1 MDDFNR
7 RILVIDDDKE
17 IWRAYRDVLLPMD
30 SDDAPGNKMARLL
43 DPAAVAADSG
53 SSPCFEM
60 FFAPQGQEGF
70 AMVEA
75 GVRDNASYAVAF
87 IDIRMPPGWDG
98 MKTAAAIRS
107 LDPNIEIV
115 IVTAFSDHTQD
126 EIVKVV
132 GAPDKLLFL
141 RKPFD
146 ADELKQ
152 IAISLVEKWNIGRRE
167 EAQRRDLQTILR
179 TTPAAIFTVDLDH
192 NRLVRSWNP
201 AAEEITGYSEAEVAG
216 QPCPFNTKLAVGSCR
231 HCLLTDCQSPDIEKT
246 REIRFA
252 NKNDEMR
259 TILIRLSRVL
269 DRNGKFVK
277 AVESFW
283 DITALKEAEIALHD
297 SEERF
302 RALVETTS
310 DMVWEVDGEGLFTY
324 CSPVSEE
331 IYGYRPAEL
340 LGTPIFGD
348 LSDSGDRDFF
358 ARLFKA
364 CMQSCEGFRSVGR
377 RCRRADGQLV
387 YVDSSAVPVVD
398 GMGKLVGFRG
408 IDRDITDRKKREEEK
423 ARLEE
428 QYRQSQKME
437 SLGTLAG
444 GIAHDLNNVLTPI
457 MCNAELTML
466 LLDPAHPAVKKVK
479 DITKCVDRASD
490 LIRKIL
496 AFSRKQVLQP
506 TAQDLNGLI
515 DDFSKILRR
524 LIREDIE
531 MVVELDDDLRPVSGD
546 AGQLE
551 QILMNL
557 VVNAGDAVSGN
568 GRISIRTSNVTVAP
582 DQLLDVDRKP
592 IVGDFVMLSVSDN
605 GSGMDQETL
614 KRIFEPFFTTKEVGK
629 GTGMGLST
637 VYGIVQQHKG
647 HLRIETAVGAGATF
661 YVYLQQTTRQEAP
674 EEKPEGVC
682 NATGDETI
690 LLAEDDPGVR
700 DVAVSTLRDYGY
712 RVIKAANGSEA
723 VKAFAKVRGDID
735 LLVTDVI
742 MPGIHGDVVAKT
754 LRESK
759 PGLPVLYV
767 SGYTFEMST
776 KDLESKDNSL
786 FLQKPFRQAALVQA
800 VRKLLDR
807 VGTDT

>member
-30 SDDAPGNKMARLL
+30 SEDTPGNQMARLL
-43 DPAAVAADSG
+43 DPAAAAADSG
-53 SSPCFEM
+53 SPPRFEM
-60 FFAPQGQEGF
+60 SFAPQGQEGF

-75 GVRDNASYAVAF
+75 GIRDDASYAVAF

-98 MKTAAAIRS
+98 MKTAAEIRRV
-107 LDPNIEIV
+107 DPNIEIV

-152 IAISLVEKWNIGRRE
+152 IAISLIEKWNIGRRE

-179 TTPAAIFTVDLDH
+179 TTPAAIFTVDCD
-192 NRLVRSWNP
+192 RIVRSWNP
-201 AAEEITGYSEAEVAG
+201 AAERITGYSEVEVFG
-216 QPCPFNTKLAVGSCR
+216 LPCPFNTTLATGVCR
-231 HCLLTDCQSPDIEKT
+231 HCLLTDRQSPEIERT

-252 NKNDEMR
+252 NKNGEMK
-259 TILIRLSRVL
+259 TILIRLSRIL

-324 CSPVSEE
+324 CSPVCEE

-348 LSDSGDRDFF
+348 LSDSEDRDFF
-358 ARLFKA
+358 AGLFKA
-364 CMQSCEGFRSVGR
+364 CMQSSEGFRSVGR

-387 YVDSSAVPVVD
+387 YVDSSAEPVVD

-408 IDRDITDRKKREEEK
+408 IDRDITGRKKREEEK

-466 LLDPAHPAVKKVK
+466 LLDPDHPATKKVK

-531 MVVELDDDLRPVSGD
+531 MVVELDADLLPVSGD

-582 DQLLDVDRKP
+582 DQLLDVDNKP
-592 IVGDFVMLSVSDN
+592 IVGDFAVLAVSDN
-605 GSGMDQETL
+605 GSGMDQETM

-647 HLRIETAVGAGATF
+647 HLRIETTVGAGTTF
-661 YVYLQQTTRQEAP
+661 YVYLQQTTRRKAP
-674 EEKPEGVC
+674 EEKPEGVRDV
-682 NATGDETI
+682 TGHETI

-700 DVAVSTLRDYGY
+700 DVAATTLREYGY
-712 RVIKAANGSEA
+712 RVIEAASGGDA
-723 VKAFAKVRGDID
+723 VKAFATVGGAID
-735 LLVTDVI
+735 MLLTDVI
-742 MPGIHGDVVAKT
+742 MPGIHGDQVAKT
-754 LRESK
+754 IRESK

-767 SGYTFEMST
+767 SGYTFEMSA
-776 KDLESKDNSL
+776 KDLENDGNSM
-786 FLQKPFRQAALVQA
+786 FLQKPFRQVVLLQA
-800 VRKLLDR
+800 VRNLLDR
-807 VGTDT
+807 SGNDS

>member
-1 MDDFNR
+1 MDDFNK

-17 IWRAYRDVLLPMD
+17 IWRAYQDVLLPMD
-30 SDDAPGNKMARLL
+30 TDDAPGNRMARLL
-43 DPAAVAADSG
+43 NPAAAEAAEEEAH
-53 SSPCFEM
+53 FEM

-75 GVRDNASYAVAF
+75 GLGDTTPYAVAF

-98 MKTAAAIRS
+98 MKTAAKIRNI
-107 LDPNIEIV
+107 DPNIEIV
-115 IVTAFSDHTQD
+115 IVTAFSDHTPD

-132 GAPDKLLFL
+132 GASDKLLFL

-152 IAISLVEKWNIGRRE
+152 IAISLVEKWNIARRE

-179 TTPAAIFTVDLDH
+179 TTPAAIFTVDQD
-192 NRLVRSWNP
+192 RVVRSWNP
-201 AAEEITGYSEAEVAG
+201 AAEQITGYSEAEVVDA
-216 QPCPFNTKLAVGSCR
+216 PCLFSAVLADGTCR
-231 HCLLTDCQSPDIEKT
+231 HCLLNDCQRPESERT
-246 REIRFA
+246 REIRFS
-252 NKNDEMR
+252 NKNGEMR

-269 DRNGKFVK
+269 DDNGKFVK

-283 DITALKEAEIALHD
+283 DITAHKEAEIALYD

-310 DMVWEVDGEGLFTY
+310 DLVWEVDVAGLFTY
-324 CSPVSEE
+324 CSPVCKE
-331 IYGYRPAEL
+331 IYGYRSEEL
-340 LGTPIFGD
+340 LGMPIFGD
-348 LSDSGDRDFF
+348 LSDAEDRDFF

-364 CMQSCEGFRSVGR
+364 CIQSCEGFQSVVR

-387 YVDSSAVPVVD
+387 YIDSSAVPVLD
-398 GMGKLVGFRG
+398 GMGKLSGFRG
-408 IDRDITDRKKREEEK
+408 IDRDITGRKKREEEK

-457 MCNAELTML
+457 MCNAELTKL
-466 LLDPAHPAVKKVK
+466 LLDPEHPAIKKVD
-479 DITKCVDRASD
+479 DIVKCVERASD

-496 AFSRKQVLQP
+496 TFSRKQVLRP
-506 TAQDLNGLI
+506 TAQDLNTLI
-515 DDFSKILRR
+515 DDFVKILRR
-524 LIREDIE
+524 LVREDIE
-531 MVVELDDDLRPVSGD
+531 MIVDLADDLQPVNGD
-546 AGQLE
+546 PGQLE

-568 GRISIRTSNVTVAP
+568 GRITIRTRNLTVANES
-582 DQLLDVDRKP
+582 LVDVDNKP
-592 IVGDFVMLSVSDN
+592 IVGEFVVLSISDD
-605 GSGMDQETL
+605 GTGMDQETL
-614 KRIFEPFFTTKEVGK
+614 LRIFEPFFTTKEVGK

-637 VYGIVQQHKG
+637 VYGIVQQHRG
-647 HLRIETAVGAGATF
+647 HLRIETTAGQGTTF
-661 YVYLQQTTRQEAP
+661 YIYLQQTTQRDTPA
-674 EEKPEGVC
+674 EEPQGVRI
-682 NATGDETI
+682 ATGDETI

-700 DVAVSTLRDYGY
+700 EVAVATLRDYGY
-712 RVIKAANGSEA
+712 RVIEAVNGGEA
-723 VKAFAKVRGDID
+723 VKVFAKEQGCID
-735 LLVTDVI
+735 LLLTDVI
-742 MPGIHGDVVAKT
+742 MPGIHGDQVAKT

-759 PGLPVLYV
+759 PDLPVLYV
-767 SGYTFEMST
+767 SGYTFDMST
-776 KDLESKDNSL
+776 KDLESEDNSL

-800 VRKLLDR
+800 VRGLLDR
-807 VGTDT
+807 VGKDS

>member
-1 MDDFNR
+1 MDEFNR
-7 RILVIDDDKE
+7 RILVIDDDRE
-17 IWRAYRDVLLPMD
+17 IWRAYRDVLLPIAVA
-30 SDDAPGNKMARLL
+30 DAPGNQMARLL
-43 DPAAVAADSG
+43 NPAVAAAETE
-53 SSPCFEM
+53 PCFEIS
-60 FFAPQGQEGF
+60 FASQGQEGF
-70 AMVEA
+70 ALVEA
-75 GVRDNASYAVAF
+75 GLRDGAPIAVAF

-98 MKTAAAIRS
+98 MKTAAAIRRV
-107 LDPNIEIV
+107 DPGVEIV
-115 IVTAFSDHTQD
+115 IVTAFSDHTQE

-152 IAISLVEKWNIGRRE
+152 IAISLVEKWNIARRE

-179 TTPAAIFTVDLDH
+179 TTPAAIFTVDGD
-192 NRLVRSWNP
+192 RVVRSWNP
-201 AAEEITGYSEAEVAG
+201 AAERITGYSEAEVFG
-216 QPCPFNTKLAVGSCR
+216 LPCPFNTIFAVGICR
-231 HCLLTDCQSPDIEKT
+231 HCLLTDCQNPEIERT

-252 NKNDEMR
+252 NKSGEMK

-269 DRNGKFVK
+269 DRAGKFVK

-324 CSPVSEE
+324 CSPVCEE
-331 IYGYRPAEL
+331 IYGYRADEL

-348 LSDSGDRDFF
+348 LSDAADRD
-358 ARLFKA
+358 LFVGLFR
-364 CMQSCEGFRSVGR
+364 SCIRSREGFRSVGR
-377 RCRRADGQLV
+377 RCRRKDGQLV
-387 YVDSSAVPVVD
+387 YIDSSAVPVVD

-408 IDRDITDRKKREEEK
+408 IDRDITGRKKREEEK

-457 MCNAELTML
+457 MGNAELAML
-466 LLDPAHPAVKKVK
+466 LLSPGHPAAKKVQ

-506 TAQDLNGLI
+506 TAQNLNAI
-515 DDFSKILRR
+515 IEDFGKILRR
-524 LIREDIE
+524 LIREDIA
-531 MVVELDDDLRPVSGD
+531 MDIDLDDDLPPVSGD

-557 VVNAGDAVSGN
+557 VVNAGDAVAGN
-568 GRISIRTSNVTVAP
+568 GRIVIRTGQLSVAP
-582 DQLLDVDRKP
+582 DRFVDVDNKP
-592 IVGDFVMLSVSDN
+592 IVGDFVLLSVSDN
-605 GSGMDQETL
+605 GTGMDQETV

-647 HLRIETAVGAGATF
+647 HLRIETAVGEGTAF
-661 YVYLQQTTRQEAP
+661 YVYLRQAARQEMVV
-674 EEKPEGVC
+674 EKPAGVRIV
-682 NATGDETI
+682 TGNETI

-700 DVAVSTLRDYGY
+700 AVTADTLREYGY
-712 RVIKAANGSEA
+712 QVIEAASGGEA
-723 VKAFAKVRGDID
+723 VKVFEREKEHID
-735 LLVTDVI
+735 LLLTDVI
-742 MPGIHGDVVAKT
+742 MPGMHGDQVAKV
-754 LRESK
+754 LRA
-759 PGLPVLYV
+759 GRADLPVIYV
-767 SGYTFEMST
+767 SGYTFDMSA
-776 KDLESKDNSL
+776 KDLESDGNAI
-786 FLQKPFRQAALVQA
+786 FVQKPYRQAAIVQA
-800 VRKLLDR
+800 VRDLLDR
-807 VGTDT
+807 KGLG